1 MSRGGDDHDRNR
13 LIRALTYFL
22 VSILV
27 MPPLAVAFRVDL
39 GIALLLSGTLGICLV
54 VTTFVLASIGI

>member
-13 LIRALTYFL
+13 LIRALSYFL
-22 VSILV
+22 VAV
-27 MPPLAVAFRVDL
+27 VVTPPIALAFRVDL
-39 GIALLLSGTLGICLV
+39 GIAMLLTGTLGICLV

>member
-1 MSRGGDDHDRNR
+1 MDRGGDDHDRNR

-22 VSILV
+22 VAV
-27 MPPLAVAFRVDL
+27 VVTPPLAVAFQIEV

-54 VTTFVLASIGI
+54 ITTFVLASLGI